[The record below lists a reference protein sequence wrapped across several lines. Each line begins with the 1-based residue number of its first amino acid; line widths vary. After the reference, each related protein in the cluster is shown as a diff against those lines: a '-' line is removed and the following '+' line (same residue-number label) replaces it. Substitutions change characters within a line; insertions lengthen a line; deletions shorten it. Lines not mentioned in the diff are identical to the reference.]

1 MASAGVVGECRP
13 SGILANAAASAV
25 CITSDLPKMLATRR
39 EFLFGKSPASLRIT
53 REISR
58 LSLDSVR
65 GKPEQAAK
73 IGQSAPFH
81 TPWLDRERPN
91 LWYVFETLTEG
102 TASGIASPFL
112 TFVASITCGDRAP
125 VPAMG
130 VEMRLSS
137 N

>member
-1 MASAGVVGECRP
+1 
-13 SGILANAAASAV
+13 
-25 CITSDLPKMLATRR
+25 MLATRR
-39 EFLFGKSPASLRIT
+39 EFLFGEFPASLRIT

-81 TPWLDRERPN
+81 TPGLDRERPN
-91 LWYVFETLTEG
+91 LCHVSKTLTEA
-102 TASGIASPFL
+102 TASGLASPFL
-112 TFVASITCGDRAP
+112 TFLASITYGDRAP
-125 VPAMG
+125 VPGVG